1 VATLYVTHDQVEAM
15 TMGDQVA
22 VLNLGH
28 LQQVDKPQVL
38 YDHPD
43 NLFVAAFIGSPS
55 MNLYRGTV
63 GEGAHSLELGSQEI
77 DLPDAVAVAHPGL
90 VKYAGREVV
99 VGLRPEHLPIPLN
112 GETGPTIEGDVEL
125 VEALGSELL
134 VHFRIDAK
142 QVVAEGA
149 GADEEAEL
157 ATFDAGVARVD
168 PRAAVKPLERARFEV
183 DTARMQFFDLDT
195 DLAIWD

>member
-1 VATLYVTHDQVEAM
+1 M

-22 VLNLGH
+22 VLRSGY

-38 YDHPD
+38 YDHPV

-55 MNLYRGTV
+55 MNLYRATLGD
-63 GEGAHSLELGSQEI
+63 GAHSLQLGSQTVS
-77 DLPDAVAVAHPGL
+77 LPDDVAIAHPGL
-90 VKYAGREVV
+90 TRYVGQEIA
-99 VGLRPEHLPIPLN
+99 VGLRPEHLPIPID
-112 GETGPTIEGDVEL
+112 GKTGPTMEGDVGL

-157 ATFDAGVARVD
+157 ASFDEGVARVD
-168 PRAAVKPLERARFEV
+168 PRATVKPGERARFAI
-183 DTARMQFFDLDT
+183 DTTRMHFFDLKT

>member
-1 VATLYVTHDQVEAM
+1 M
-15 TMGDQVA
+15 
-22 VLNLGH
+22 
-28 LQQVDKPQVL
+28 
-38 YDHPD
+38 
-43 NLFVAAFIGSPS
+43 
-55 MNLYRGTV
+55 
-63 GEGAHSLELGSQEI
+63 
-77 DLPDAVAVAHPGL
+77 
-90 VKYAGREVV
+90 
-99 VGLRPEHLPIPLN
+99 
-112 GETGPTIEGDVEL
+112 EGDVDL

-157 ATFDAGVARVD
+157 ASFDEGVARVD
-168 PRAAVKPLERARFEV
+168 PRASVKPGERVRFAI